1 MIDMHLIFV
10 ITTKRQSMHFM
21 SRFRKGYNLAR
32 RTSVIEDAIFEINKL
47 DLLQNLKYS
56 DVLKLLDIN
65 IIN

>member
-1 MIDMHLIFV
+1 MI
-10 ITTKRQSMHFM
+10 
-21 SRFRKGYNLAR
+21 
-32 RTSVIEDAIFEINKL
+32 DAIFEINKL